1 MRALFTGIALGL
13 GLVVILAVS
22 GNGGDHSGDVVR
34 SEQWAKNVC
43 QTVGT
48 WEGAL
53 KDIRKEL
60 QKNSYGARNSD
71 GGAGDFVEGT
81 VGLRVAVDR
90 AYIATRQTL
99 RRGIRRAGIPDAPQ
113 GAQASAALRVWAALT
128 EQDLRAAHAAL
139 KHDPPNSSIAS
150 DAFEALTVP
159 AAALSRS
166 VAQGRATVDAIKAS
180 DPALDDAFNRSSACR
195 RLGGRTA

>member
-13 GLVVILAVS
+13 GLVVIFVAA

-34 SEQWAKNVC
+34 AEQWAKDVC

-53 KDIRKEL
+53 KGVRKEL
-60 QKNSYGARNSD
+60 QKSSYGARNSD
-71 GGAGDFVEGT
+71 GASGDFVEGT
-81 VGLRVAVDR
+81 VGLRVATDR

-128 EQDLRAAHAAL
+128 EQNLRAAHALL
-139 KHDPPNSSIAS
+139 KHDPAGASIAS
-150 DAFEALTVP
+150 EAYEALTVP
-159 AAALSRS
+159 ASALAES
-166 VAQGRATVDAIKAS
+166 VAQGRATVQAVRAS
-180 DPALDDAFNRSSACR
+180 DPALDQAFDRSSACR
-195 RLGGRTA
+195 RLEGRVS

>member
-71 GGAGDFVEGT
+71 GGSGDFVEGT
-81 VGLRVAVDR
+81 VGVRVATDR

-99 RRGIRRAGIPDAPQ
+99 RRGIRRAGIPDTAS
-113 GAQASAALRVWAALT
+113 GAAASAALLVWGAQT
-128 EQDLRAAHAAL
+128 EQNLRAAHHVL
-139 KHDPPNSSIAS
+139 KQDPPNASIAS
-150 DAFEALTVP
+150 EAFEALRVP
-159 AAALSRS
+159 AEALSYS
-166 VAQGRATVDAIKAS
+166 VAQGRATVDAIRAA
-180 DPALDDAFNRSSACR
+180 DPDLDQAF
-195 RLGGRTA
+195 

>member
-60 QKNSYGARNSD
+60 QKSSYAARNSD
-71 GGAGDFVEGT
+71 GGTGDFVEGT
-81 VGLRVAVDR
+81 VGLRVAVNR

-99 RRGIRRAGIPDAPQ
+99 RRGIRQAGIPDAPQ
-113 GAQASAALRVWAALT
+113 GASASAALRVWAALT
-128 EQDLRAAHAAL
+128 EQNLLAARAAI
-139 KHDPPNSSIAS
+139 KHNPSNASIAG
-150 DAFEALTVP
+150 EAMQLLAVP
-159 AAALSRS
+159 VQALARS
-166 VAQGRATVDAIKAS
+166 VAQGRATVAAV
-180 DPALDDAFNRSSACR
+180 
-195 RLGGRTA
+195 